1 LTAVVTWLKF
11 IYLQIAIGT
20 VEMTQHFALFLLIVF
35 TAHLL
40 IFLRLTFKH
49 KRSQFLLA
57 AIAFLA
63 LVVSNALRLWRPQL
77 DLAGHDPH
85 VWLRFVAWIATLGS
99 VVMFVRNKIKLKKA

>member
-1 LTAVVTWLKF
+1 
-11 IYLQIAIGT
+11 
-20 VEMTQHFALFLLIVF
+20 MTQHIALFLLIIFSV
-35 TAHLL
+35 HLL

-77 DLAGHDPH
+77 DLAGHNPH
-85 VWLRFVAWIATLGS
+85 IWLRFVAWIATMGS
-99 VVMFVRNKIKLKKA
+99 VALSIRNKVKYNCHRRASYPPRMD